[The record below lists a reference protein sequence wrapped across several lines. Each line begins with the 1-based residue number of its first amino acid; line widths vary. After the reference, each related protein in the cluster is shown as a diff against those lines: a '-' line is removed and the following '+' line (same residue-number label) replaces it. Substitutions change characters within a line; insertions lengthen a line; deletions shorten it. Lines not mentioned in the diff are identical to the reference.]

1 MQALEKT
8 LEKIKESI
16 EKNTVD
22 ELNGDGSIYRC
33 SVDSILEREFIQKII
48 QKHMNDKWI
57 PVDDRLPEEPPEYVD
72 DEDDLEECIVMIDG
86 AERPTTLRYA
96 GDGTWWEDGTYY
108 HVVAWQPM
116 PDAYTNQID
125 KKIALAAAQI
135 IKDYCR
141 QQDCKYCIFGNL
153 KFCRMKEGGCPAY
166 WEITR

>member
-1 MQALEKT
+1 MHG
-8 LEKIKESI
+8 LEKILEEI
-16 EKNTVD
+16 EGERTDIDDYSDAKGKMLARHWND
-22 ELNGDGSIYRC
+22 CIDG
-33 SVDSILEREFIQKII
+33 VEEII
-48 QKHMNDKWI
+48 RKHINDGWI
-57 PVDDRLPEEPPEYVD
+57 PVNDRLPEEPPEYVD

-86 AERPTTLRYA
+86 AERPTTLKYA

-116 PDAYTNQID
+116 PDSYTNQID

-141 QQDCKYCIFGNL
+141 QQDCKYCIFGDL

-166 WEITR
+166 WEIK